1 VALVEMAVQGLDAPL
16 FARVRE
22 ADAPS
27 LSGEIGISIDA
38 GAVLVFFADHSPNGG
53 PYPYLASPCA
63 LLP

>member
-16 FARVRE
+16 FARVWE

-53 PYPYLASPCA
+53 PA
-63 LLP
+63 